1 MRGLRAIPMI
11 AVMVVLASGAAGC
24 EPSADPITLVDSLR
38 VLAVR
43 AEPPEVGPDG
53 RSVLTPLTVDPK
65 GGGRPLSHA
74 WRVCDPRVPVYD
86 PSIDCAGDMALPLP
100 AATSGDGSGAELS
113 IADLLSQLA
122 GGASLDQLQNE
133 LSAITGSGARAAVTV
148 SVIYTVS
155 ATPTDKERQVGKDT
169 VQVVTLKRVTLS
181 QSTQPNQ
188 NPVITG
194 LRFDGADWQD
204 GMTVD
209 FEKGKDVDLGAWLD
223 PASFEIYPALTPDG
237 KTQMKS
243 EDLSLSWFITDGS
256 VEGRTRDYIDV
267 NAPPPADQPYK
278 SQTTKFTMPDTRP
291 SAESTFW
298 LVLIDGRGGTSW
310 QSAHLNWR

>member
-1 MRGLRAIPMI
+1 MRAMRAIR
-11 AVMVVLASGAAGC
+11 MVAVLALAAAGC

-65 GGGRPLSHA
+65 GGGRPLTHD

-86 PSIDCAGDMALPLP
+86 PSIDCAGDLALPLP
-100 AATSGDGSGAELS
+100 AATSGVGSGAELS
-113 IADLLSQLA
+113 IADLLAHLA
-122 GGASLDQLQNE
+122 GGGVSLDELQNQ
-133 LSAITGSGARAAVTV
+133 LSTITGSGARAAVTV

-155 ATPTDKERQVGKDT
+155 AAPTDKERQVGKDT

-181 QSTQPNQ
+181 SSTQPNQ
-188 NPVITG
+188 NPVIKG
-194 LRFDGADWQD
+194 LRFDDDDWDD

-209 FEKGKDVDLGAWLD
+209 FKKAREVELGAWLD
-223 PASFEIYPALTPDG
+223 PASFEIYPATTPDG

-256 VEGRTRDYIDV
+256 VDGRTRDYIDPT
-267 NAPPPADQPYK
+267 APPPADQPYK
-278 SQTTKFTMPDTRP
+278 SQTTKFTMPDARP
-291 SAESTFW
+291 SDPSTFW

-310 QSAHLNWR
+310 QSTHLRWR